1 MRTVL
6 LVDDDPVVLVL
17 LTALLQAEGWQV
29 AEASSLA
36 DAEQA
41 LQAAAPDVVVLD
53 EQLPDGRGTAL
64 AARLAD
70 LAPRAH
76 VVLHSGGRSAGL
88 PPGVHAVVPKA
99 ASGALLDHLA
109 VHRLRDRGAG
119 DQARDQ
125 ARD

>member
-17 LTALLQAEGWQV
+17 LAALLQAEGWQV
-29 AEASSLA
+29 AEATSIA
-36 DAEQA
+36 DAERA
-41 LQAAAPDVVVLD
+41 LGAAAPDVVVLD

-76 VVLHSGGRSAGL
+76 VVLHSGAHGRGL
-88 PPGVHAVVPKA
+88 PPGVHAVVPKGA
-99 ASGALLDHLA
+99 PDALLDHLA
-109 VHRLRDRGAG
+109 VHRLRGPAAG
-119 DQARDQ
+119 G
-125 ARD
+125 